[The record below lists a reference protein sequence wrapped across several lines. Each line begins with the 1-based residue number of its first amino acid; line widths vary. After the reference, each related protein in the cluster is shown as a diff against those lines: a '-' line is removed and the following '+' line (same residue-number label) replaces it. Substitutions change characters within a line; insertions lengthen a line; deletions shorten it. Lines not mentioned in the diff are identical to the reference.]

1 MTILV
6 VTSVWVDHLS
16 AGVPALATLLDHG
29 DVAIHPF
36 VLGEVALG
44 NLTQRHLIL
53 SSLAALPQAT
63 VASDAEVRLFIENA
77 RLYGQGVG
85 YVDAHLLASA
95 RLMPGAAIW
104 TRDKRLRSSAELMGL
119 ACGQD
124 R

>member
-1 MTILV
+1 
-6 VTSVWVDHLS
+6 
-16 AGVPALATLLDHG
+16 
-29 DVAIHPF
+29 
-36 VLGEVALG
+36 
-44 NLTQRHLIL
+44 
-53 SSLAALPQAT
+53 
-63 VASDAEVRLFIENA
+63 VRLFIENA
-77 RLYGQGVG
+77 RLYGEGVG